1 MKRVGYTHRIKKRKK
16 RKGIHSKNNKPS
28 KKYRGQGRW
37 MNIYLDFAL
46 DVLGCVLLKKVS
58 AIIVTVIL

>member
-1 MKRVGYTHRIKKRKK
+1 MVKRAVFIHREKKRKK

-37 MNIYLDFAL
+37 KKKAKCLDF
-46 DVLGCVLLKKVS
+46 VVVVG
-58 AIIVTVIL
+58 

>member
-1 MKRVGYTHRIKKRKK
+1 MVKRAAYTHRINKRKK

-37 MNIYLDFAL
+37 KKKDKYLDFVAV
-46 DVLGCVLLKKVS
+46 VLESV
-58 AIIVTVIL
+58 

>member
-1 MKRVGYTHRIKKRKK
+1 MKRVGYTHRIKTRKK

-28 KKYRGQGRW
+28 KKYSGQGRW

-46 DVLGCVLLKKVS
+46 DVLGCVLLKKAGV
-58 AIIVTVIL
+58 IIVMVTL